1 MSNCVSNPC
10 CGGYFGANLKYAGFD
25 LLIFEGRSP
34 NPVYVTIYNDRV
46 EILPAGHLWGKTSTE
61 TERAV
66 RADLRSRGELD
77 EWAINTM
84 GIADIGPAGE
94 NLVRFAC
101 IMSDGGRAAGRSGL
115 GAVMGSKN
123 LKAVAALGTRQVNIA
138 DVAGFR
144 NAVMEFYKQGRDNGE
159 LYKRRRYGTW
169 SLPGRANAS
178 KSQASP
184 ELQGRLL
191 GGVQEV

>member
-1 MSNCVSNPC
+1 
-10 CGGYFGANLKYAGFD
+10 
-25 LLIFEGRSP
+25 
-34 NPVYVTIYNDRV
+34 
-46 EILPAGHLWGKTSTE
+46 
-61 TERAV
+61 
-66 RADLRSRGELD
+66 
-77 EWAINTM
+77 M

-138 DVAGFR
+138 DVDGFR
-144 NAVMEFYKQGRDNGE
+144 KAVMEFYKQGRDSGE

-169 SLPGRANAS
+169 SLPRPGQR
-178 KSQASP
+178 
-184 ELQGRLL
+184 E
-191 GGVQEV
+191 QEPGHAGTSGKATRRRSRNMKTPR

>member
-1 MSNCVSNPC
+1 M
-10 CGGYFGANLKYAGFD
+10 GL
-25 LLIFEGRSP
+25 
-34 NPVYVTIYNDRV
+34 
-46 EILPAGHLWGKTSTE
+46 
-61 TERAV
+61 
-66 RADLRSRGELD
+66 
-77 EWAINTM
+77 NTM

-144 NAVMEFYKQGRDNGE
+144 KAVMEFYKEARDSGE
-159 LYKRRRYGTW
+159 FYKRRRYGTW

-178 KSQASP
+178 KSQAAFNFKEGYSEAFMKYEDP
-184 ELQGRLL
+184 EVIRDLIRVRDEACFSCPFHAGR
-191 GGVQEV
+191 GAASRTRNTR